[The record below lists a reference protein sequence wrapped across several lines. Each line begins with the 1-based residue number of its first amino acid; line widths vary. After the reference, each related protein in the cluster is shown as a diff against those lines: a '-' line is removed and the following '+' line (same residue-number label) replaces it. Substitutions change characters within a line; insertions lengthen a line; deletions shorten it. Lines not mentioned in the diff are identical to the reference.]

1 MNGSLLDELA
11 AQERALVLPHF
22 GNDDAWRLG
31 CLIVALARERSAP
44 VAIDIRRGEQQ
55 LFHSA
60 LEGTGPEHD
69 VRLARK
75 SRVVT
80 RCDAGSML
88 VAERYRAEGTTFEAA
103 TGLDPSRYAAHP
115 GAFPLRVTGTGL
127 VGVAAVSGL
136 PGRDDHDLLITAL
149 TRFLDDLRMSWTP

>member
-1 MNGSLLDELA
+1 MTGSLLDELA
-11 AQERALVLPHF
+11 AQETTLVLPHF
-22 GNDDAWRLG
+22 GHDDAWRLG

-55 LFHSA
+55 LFHAA
-60 LEGTGPEHD
+60 LEGTGPGHD

-75 SRVVT
+75 TRVVT
-80 RCDAGSML
+80 RFDASSML
-88 VAERYRAEGTTFEAA
+88 VGERHRADGAAFEAA
-103 TGLDPSRYAAHP
+103 AGLDPDRYSASP
-115 GAFPLRVTGTGL
+115 GAFPLRVTGAGL

-136 PGRDDHDLLITAL
+136 PGREDHDLVVTAL